1 MNSILELYGILFLI
15 GLSFVFHLLVY
26 EDDYIKEWYWKLLA
40 AIVIL
45 LMTFAAIIL

>member
-1 MNSILELYGILFLI
+1 MTSILELYGILFLV

-40 AIVIL
+40 AVVIL
-45 LMTFAAIIL
+45 FMTFAAMLQ